1 MMEKEQ
7 IIRDSETLTR
17 ACLDAEKWVE
27 INDERVRSCGKSQ
40 SSVLSELRHQARLF
54 KMLGRAAARKMC
66 AGVFGPSQAGGARSL
81 GVLVEE

>member
-40 SSVLSELRHQARLF
+40 SSVLSELRHQA
-54 KMLGRAAARKMC
+54 
-66 AGVFGPSQAGGARSL
+66 
-81 GVLVEE
+81 